1 MFSRETLRR
10 GMATVV
16 VGFPATPLIET
27 RARFCLSA
35 AHTKE
40 MLDEVRDLFIFYC
53 ICVFI
58 KLPALASIF
67 SNLRCLLE

>member
-1 MFSRETLRR
+1 MFSRETLKR

-40 MLDEVRDLFIFYC
+40 MLDEVRTDGTEWISTFLTEDPDF
-53 ICVFI
+53 
-58 KLPALASIF
+58 
-67 SNLRCLLE
+67 